1 MTTTYKPGVHK
12 FAVFTVCWTVLLFIA
27 GALVTSKDAA
37 LSVPDWPKSF
47 GTWFPSLRMLAGG
60 AFFEHSHRVIAAGM
74 GFLVLVLEIWLWK
87 RDPRPWMRWFGV
99 TAVGGVV
106 AQAFLGGQ
114 VVRQLLHYWLPV
126 IHASFAQIVFAAVL
140 SIAVFTSKWWVSDQ
154 PQLED
159 RGTPWIHF
167 LAFLNAA
174 VLYLQVILGAGFRHK
189 EIPIWPHM
197 AGAMLVLGMVI
208 WTAGALRKRFAQS
221 RELSRVRIL
230 LHAIFGTQ
238 FLLGLGAYWSR
249 LSTADA
255 PQPMPV
261 MGWLTVIHTVV
272 GTMLIAAGT
281 AALNHY
287 IERES
292 DRYMRRTA
300 LRPLPTGVLQPREAL
315 VFGVALA
322 IAGAV
327 DLYVAAGALASG
339 LGIATCLS
347 YLLAYTPLKKRTVW
361 ATFVGAF
368 PGAIPPMIGWVAAT
382 GSLDRGAWLL
392 FGILFLWQ
400 FPHFH
405 AIAWMYR
412 EDYARA
418 GIMMLPVVD
427 REGTRTFRQIILYA
441 VALVGVSLLP
451 AILGLAGVMYFF
463 GALVISTALV
473 QVCLWAASN
482 KTNARAK
489 WLMHATVLHIPL
501 LLGLMVYDKLPR

>member
-1 MTTTYKPGVHK
+1 MSMARTTELTLSARANGYVSLTKPDV
-12 FAVFTVCWTVLLFIA
+12 
-27 GALVTSKDAA
+27 S
-37 LSVPDWPKSF
+37 
-47 GTWFPSLRMLAGG
+47 
-60 AFFEHSHRVIAAGM
+60 
-74 GFLVLVLEIWLWK
+74 FLVLMTTAAGYYMGAHGPVAWLH
-87 RDPRPWMRWFGV
+87 M
-99 TAVGGVV
+99 
-106 AQAFLGGQ
+106 
-114 VVRQLLHYWLPV
+114 
-126 IHASFAQIVFAAVL
+126 IHAVF
-140 SIAVFTSKWWVSDQ
+140 
-154 PQLED
+154 
-159 RGTPWIHF
+159 
-167 LAFLNAA
+167 
-174 VLYLQVILGAGFRHK
+174 
-189 EIPIWPHM
+189 
-197 AGAMLVLGMVI
+197 
-208 WTAGALRKRFAQS
+208 
-221 RELSRVRIL
+221 
-230 LHAIFGTQ
+230 
-238 FLLGLGAYWSR
+238 
-249 LSTADA
+249 
-255 PQPMPV
+255 
-261 MGWLTVIHTVV
+261 

-287 IERES
+287 IERDS

-300 LRPLPTGVLQPREAL
+300 LRPLPSGVLQPREAL
-315 VFGVALA
+315 VFGIALA

-327 DLYVAAGALASG
+327 DLYVAAGPLASG
-339 LGIATCLS
+339 LGVATSLS

-451 AILGLAGVMYFF
+451 AILGLAGVLYFF
-463 GALVISTALV
+463 GALVTSTALV

-482 KTNARAK
+482 KTNVRAK

-501 LLGLMVYDKLPR
+501 LLGLMMYDKIPR